1 MPPVTVLILHPGAR
15 PGDGPLVRGLAA
27 ARAELGRRHELG
39 FRAVGADE
47 VRLVIGD
54 ADDTTFGRRL
64 RDLVS
69 ALDRTGIVV
78 LGSGS
83 LALADARDRRS
94 FVAVAA
100 SGERRALANNRFS
113 ADAVA
118 VGRGDLLAGIPDLRA
133 DNALPRW
140 LASRRDVAVDDLG
153 RRWRLAVDLDSPLDV
168 LLVARAGS
176 SAGWARRAIAGMPVA
191 EATARLD
198 AIRRV
203 VTDPRAELLVAGRSS
218 SRTLAWLERG
228 TASRTRLLVEE
239 RGLRA
244 SEPIGGSPQDPPQRP
259 PRSILGM
266 QLDAAGPEAFGSV
279 VAGLADAALVD
290 LRVLLA
296 HRYGADEAAW
306 PGPEDRFAADL
317 LLADRV
323 SDPWLRALTRSAA
336 TAPVPV
342 VLGGHTLVGPGVR
355 LIVGR
360 SSDTDEATVSP
371 ARA

>member
-1 MPPVTVLILHPGAR
+1 MPHVTVLILHPGVR
-15 PGDGPLVRGLAA
+15 PGDGPLARSLAA

-47 VRLVIGD
+47 VRLVTG
-54 ADDTTFGRRL
+54 APDDTTFGRRL

-69 ALDRTGIVV
+69 DLHRTGVVV

-83 LALADARDRRS
+83 LALARGPDRRAL
-94 FVAVAA
+94 VDVAA

-140 LASRRDVAVDDLG
+140 LASRPDMTVDDLG
-153 RRWRLAVDLDSPLDV
+153 RRWRLAIDLDSPLDV
-168 LLVARAGS
+168 ALVARAEP
-176 SAGWARRAIAGMPVA
+176 SAGWARQAIADLPIA
-191 EATARLD
+191 EAAGRLD
-198 AIRRV
+198 AVRRV
-203 VTDPRAELLVAGRSS
+203 TTDPRAELLVAGRSS
-218 SRTLAWLERG
+218 SRTLAWLERR
-228 TASRTRLLVEE
+228 TASRTRFLVEE

-244 SEPIGGSPQDPPQRP
+244 SEPIGGGDPGAHQRP

-266 QLDAAGPEAFGSV
+266 QLDAAGPEALGSI

-296 HRYGADEAAW
+296 HRFGADEAAW

-317 LLADRV
+317 LLAERV

-336 TAPVPV
+336 TAPVPI
-342 VLGGHTLVGPGVR
+342 VLGGHTLVGPGAR
-355 LIVGR
+355 LLVGR
-360 SSDTDEATVSP
+360 SSGAAGATRVTAP
-371 ARA
+371 A